1 MQESQLLGIVK
12 DWVRAHTRAADAA
25 SLPLNDD
32 TDLLAT
38 GWLDSL
44 GFVDLLGYVEK
55 TTGREVDLGDADPSE
70 FTTVR
75 GFCRFASREP
85 SQEGGR

>member
-1 MQESQLLGIVK
+1 MLTIVK
-12 DWVRAHTRAADAA
+12 DWVRGHTRAADAA
-25 SLPLNDD
+25 TLPLADD

-44 GFVDLLGYVEK
+44 GFVELLAYVEK
-55 TTGREVDLGDADPSE
+55 TTGREIDLSDADPSE

-75 GFCRFASREP
+75 GFSRFAVAAH
-85 SQEGGR
+85 